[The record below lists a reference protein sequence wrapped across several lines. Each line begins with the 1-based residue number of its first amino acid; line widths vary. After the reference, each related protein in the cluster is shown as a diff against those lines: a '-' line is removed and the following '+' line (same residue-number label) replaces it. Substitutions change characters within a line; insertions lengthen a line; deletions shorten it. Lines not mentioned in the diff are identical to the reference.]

1 MGSPIGE
8 RVTLNCRVEAYPAAI
23 TYWMRKRDN
32 GKDEMLMNG
41 PEFSIQEQKF
51 EFRTEISLVIDNF
64 DREDVGVYTCTA
76 TNSFGTKES
85 KARLYGKFMFN
96 LIPFHPE
103 KCVSIFWISEMVQKT
118 NTPIST
124 TISSSSSNNGKK

>member
-1 MGSPIGE
+1 MITNGLSFTVPPNVSLNNQLVGSPIGE

-85 KARLYGKFMFN
+85 KARLYGKSVSKTCT
-96 LIPFHPE
+96 IQFH
-103 KCVSIFWISEMVQKT
+103 IINWQYFGI
-118 NTPIST
+118 
-124 TISSSSSNNGKK
+124 

>member
-64 DREDVGVYTCTA
+64 DRKDVGVYTCTA

-85 KARLYGKFMFN
+85 KARIYGKF
-96 LIPFHPE
+96 
-103 KCVSIFWISEMVQKT
+103 T
-118 NTPIST
+118 
-124 TISSSSSNNGKK
+124 